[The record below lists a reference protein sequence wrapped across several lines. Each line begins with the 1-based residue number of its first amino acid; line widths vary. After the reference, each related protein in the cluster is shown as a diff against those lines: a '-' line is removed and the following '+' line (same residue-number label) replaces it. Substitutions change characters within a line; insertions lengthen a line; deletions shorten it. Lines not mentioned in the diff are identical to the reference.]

1 MKLRKLTISEIV
13 AIMLLLAVTAA
24 IGLPLLTSAK
34 SSTRRS
40 TCVNNLKQLG
50 MVLGMYA
57 AENGDRFPPI
67 DDTKNN
73 FMFDANFLY
82 PEYLTDPTITMCPA
96 SRGFDPK
103 TFFRLRSNGQHPY
116 SYVGEI
122 HPDCITGDSYTYL
135 GFVVLNNKDTEMF
148 FKLYDDLSL
157 IPHEKEAYALQGPG
171 GSASLPLVWDK
182 PTTKPE
188 GLNHKDGRKEGGNVL
203 FLDGHVEYRQY
214 PHQFPIS
221 ETMAR
226 LLDEHERTRIPDCD
240 DTAGEKR
247 EVARRF
253 DHGTIQRLGLSTGVD
268 RFFITDTNQIFTGR
282 EAGGGPPGPN
292 PHFKVMTPEEIAA
305 ASAAPAERQFFQPA
319 RRAVERNVPD
329 GFDEVWVIEQPA
341 RSESTSPDASARGR
355 GGELNALV
363 GGHEIPLP
371 LEHTDVQ
378 ANISAF
384 VSTVKVTQNFGN
396 PYDTKIE
403 AVYVF
408 PLPHD
413 AAVTEFVMTIGER
426 RILGLIRE
434 REEAQ
439 QIYLQARAD
448 GYVASLLTQERPN
461 VFTQRVANIEPGKN
475 VDVQTTYFGLLA
487 YHDGE
492 YEFAFPMVVGPRFN
506 PPGKTDG
513 IGAVV
518 AGKAGAS
525 GQKTELQYLK
535 PEMVS
540 GHDISLEVDVEAGVD
555 IEDIYSRTH
564 EIAVNWK
571 SPTHAV
577 VALNAQD
584 HIPNRDFV
592 LRYKVAG
599 ERLKTAMLVNRGKN
613 GGVFALVLQPPAD
626 LKNLP
631 RVPREMVFVLDC
643 SGSMEGRPLA
653 KAKEA
658 MRHCLNKLDSN
669 DSFQLVRFSD
679 DASALGSSPIRA
691 TRLNVLRGLAYLEM
705 LRSEGGTMMIEG
717 VQAALDFPHDPGR
730 LRIVSFMTDGYIGNE
745 AEILAA
751 IEEKIGSARIFS
763 FGVGTSVNRY
773 LLEGMARVG
782 RGAVAYVNLNDP
794 ATEAV
799 DLFYERASRPAL
811 ADIEVDWG
819 SLRVS
824 DIYPPVLPDVFVGRP
839 VLITGR
845 FEGEAPATIQ
855 IRGKAGTEERSFTI
869 DVDPKAAEAEHPG
882 IESIWA
888 RWKLRDLSDQEV
900 SNPSEQ
906 LRREII
912 ETSLAYHLLCQ
923 YTGFVAVDESER
935 TAGGEGVS
943 VAIPVPVPESV
954 RYETTVQE

>member
-1 MKLRKLTISEIV
+1 MKLKKLTISEIV
-13 AIMLLLAVTAA
+13 TIMLLLGVTAA

-34 SSTRRS
+34 SSARRS

-50 MVLGMYA
+50 LILGLYA

-73 FMFDANFLY
+73 FMFDASFLY

-103 TFFRLRSNGQHPY
+103 TFFRLRSNAHHPY

-135 GFVVLNNKDTEMF
+135 GFVVLNDKDTEMF
-148 FKLYDDLSL
+148 FKLYDDLSQ
-157 IPHEKEAYALQGPG
+157 IPHEKEAYGLQGPG
-171 GSASLPLVWDK
+171 GSTTLPVLWDK
-182 PTTKPE
+182 PTTRPE
-188 GLNHKDGRKEGGNVL
+188 GLNHKERHKEGGNVL
-203 FLDGHVEYRQY
+203 FLDGHVEYRLY
-214 PHQFPIS
+214 PNNFPIS

-226 LLDEHERTRIPDCD
+226 LLDERQRTAIPDCD
-240 DTAGEKR
+240 DTASEKR
-247 EVARRF
+247 EAVRRF
-253 DHGTIQRLGLSTGVD
+253 DHGTIQRLGLSVGVD
-268 RFFITDTNQIFTGR
+268 RFLMTDINVILTGSD
-282 EAGGGPPGPN
+282 GGGPPGPD
-292 PHFKVMTPEEIAA
+292 PHFKVMTPEELAA
-305 ASAAPAERQFFQPA
+305 ASAAPTARQSFQPR
-319 RRAVERNVPD
+319 RRAVEGNAPE
-329 GFDEVWVIEQPA
+329 GFDEVWVIEKPTPT
-341 RSESTSPDASARGR
+341 ESTAPDASTRDR
-355 GGELNALV
+355 GGELKALV
-363 GGHEIPLP
+363 GGQEIPLT
-371 LEHTDVQ
+371 LEHTDMQ

-384 VSTVKVTQNFGN
+384 VSTVKVTQSFGN

-475 VDVQTTYFGLLA
+475 VDVQTSYFGPLA

-506 PPGKTDG
+506 PPGKADG
-513 IGAVV
+513 IGAVAV
-518 AGKAGAS
+518 GNAGAS
-525 GQKTELQYLK
+525 GQKTEVQYIK
-535 PEMVS
+535 PGMLS
-540 GHDISLEVDVEAGVD
+540 AHDVALTVDIDAGVN

-564 EIAVNWK
+564 EIAVDWK
-571 SPTHAV
+571 SPAHALV
-577 VALNAQD
+577 SLSGQD
-584 HIPNRDFV
+584 HIPNRDFI

-599 ERLKTAMLVNRGKN
+599 EQMKTAMLVNRGKN
-613 GGVFALVLQPPAD
+613 GGTFALVLQPPAD

-631 RVPREMVFVLDC
+631 RVPCEMVFVLDC
-643 SGSMEGRPLA
+643 SGSMEGLPLA
-653 KAKEA
+653 KAKDA
-658 MRHCLNKLDSN
+658 MRHCLGKLNSN
-669 DSFQLVRFSD
+669 DSFQIVRFSD
-679 DASALGSSPIRA
+679 NASALGSSPLRA
-691 TRLNVLRGLAYLEM
+691 TGLNVLRGLGYLEL

-717 VQAALDFPHDPGR
+717 IRAALDFPHDPSR
-730 LRIVSFMTDGYIGNE
+730 LRIVSFMTDGFIGNE
-745 AEILAA
+745 TEILAA
-751 IEEKIGSARIFS
+751 IEEKLGSARIFS

-773 LLEGMARVG
+773 LLDGMARIG
-782 RGAVAYVNLNDP
+782 RGAVAYVNLTDP
-794 ATEAV
+794 ANEAV

-811 ADIEVDWG
+811 ADVEVNWG
-819 SLRVS
+819 SLHVS
-824 DIYPPVLPDVFVGRP
+824 DVYPRVLPDVFVGRP

-845 FEGEAPATIQ
+845 FEGEAPTTIQ
-855 IRGKAGTEERSFTI
+855 IRGKAGTEQRSFTI
-869 DVDPKAAEAEHPG
+869 DVDPMAAEAEHPG
-882 IESIWA
+882 IESVWA
-888 RWKLRDLSDQEV
+888 RWKLRDLSDQEA

-906 LRREII
+906 LRREIT

-923 YTGFVAVDESER
+923 YTAFVAVDESER

-943 VAIPVPVPESV
+943 VAVPVPVPEGV
-954 RYETTVQE
+954 RYETTVQEQ